1 MADSV
6 RIDTVLQDTMIAR
19 EDTESTGGATEE
31 TGMVGGIGIVVD
43 AGGATGTAVTD
54 MGAVVE
60 TRMIMV
66 GAIDMMTT
74 DDTSDE
80 DVTRMDPRVVTE
92 MMVRAVTEE
101 GAEEVKGAMVWV
113 LPRGDPRHR
122 KVQFHSRK
130 ESERLRGGMYM
141 PLVMSSIVRCK
152 PNKQVCL
159 CLYWG
164 FSASGLIPFLQGLFN
179 LPGANRTQIPPI
191 LGIAGLPPPMPVQTF
206 GMGIGA
212 NPNLSRQSRRL
223 YIGSIT
229 PDVNEQNLADFFN
242 AKMIEMN
249 IGTGVSGNPVLAV
262 QCNYEKNYAFVE
274 VRLIL
279 ILLK

>member
-1 MADSV
+1 VADSV

-19 EDTESTGGATEE
+19 EDTESTGEATEE

-74 DDTSDE
+74 DDTSDV
-80 DVTRMDPRVVTE
+80 DVTRMDPRVATE

-101 GAEEVKGAMVWV
+101 GAEEAKDAMVWG
-113 LPRGDPRHR
+113 LLRGDRRHQ
-122 KVQFHSRK
+122 KAQFHSRK
-130 ESERLRGGMYM
+130 ESERLRGGTCM

-159 CLYWG
+159 CLYWV
-164 FSASGLIPFLQGLFN
+164 FSASALIPFFQGLFN

-274 VRLIL
+274 VHLIL

>member
-1 MADSV
+1 M

-31 TGMVGGIGIVVD
+31 TGMVGGIGTVVD

-74 DDTSDE
+74 DDTSDV
-80 DVTRMDPRVVTE
+80 DVTRMDPRVATE

-101 GAEEVKGAMVWV
+101 VAEEAKVAMVWG
-113 LPRGDPRHR
+113 LLRGDRRHQ
-122 KVQFHSRK
+122 KAQFHSRK

-159 CLYWG
+159 CLYLG
-164 FSASGLIPFLQGLFN
+164 FSASALIPFLQGLFN